1 MTGSLNRPDR
11 KDGGEGWV
19 GHGLRI
25 MRFEELLDR
34 HERGYLTLAE
44 VAEILGMSERTVRR
58 WRDRYREEGTPGLG
72 DRRIGKPSPRRA
84 PESEL
89 ARARALYA
97 EMYGGFT
104 VKHFHESWW
113 RATAIGSATR

>member
-1 MTGSLNRPDR
+1 MGRARVL
-11 KDGGEGWV
+11 EEI
-19 GHGLRI
+19 RI

-34 HERGYLTLAE
+34 HERGYLTQAE
-44 VAEILGMSERTVRR
+44 VGEMLGVSERTVRR

-72 DRRIGKPSPRRA
+72 DRRLGKPSPRRA

-89 ARARALYA
+89 GRARALYA